1 VCIYFLKKLETEVIC
16 TKLDHLKTRSAA
28 MTEPKLE
35 KLEKLSCC
43 ISRRKQSF
51 RRASKPVFTGYFHLV
66 DQQRCI

>member
-43 ISRRKQSF
+43 VRWCDEPEAATPATRHEPN
-51 RRASKPVFTGYFHLV
+51 ASK
-66 DQQRCI
+66 